1 MQLLLA
7 QGRQS
12 DEETIRVLKD
22 EIKRLREKQNDV
34 SARVMNTLSEL
45 RDSEISRRRIAL
57 V

>member
-7 QGRQS
+7 QSRQS
-12 DEETIRVLKD
+12 DQQTIRALRD
-22 EIKRLREKQNDV
+22 EIKQLREKQNDV